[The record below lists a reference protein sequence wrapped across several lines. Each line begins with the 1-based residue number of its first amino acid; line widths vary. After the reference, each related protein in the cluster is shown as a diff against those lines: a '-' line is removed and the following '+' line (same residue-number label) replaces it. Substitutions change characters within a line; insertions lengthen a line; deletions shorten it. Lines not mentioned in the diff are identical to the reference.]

1 MTTLRSYFDDSSC
14 LLVLVSVADLVGGV
28 AEAIAPALE
37 EKFSIF
43 FQQRGLK
50 NEFMLPQIHLKTC
63 FLPMI
68 APPFEKSQPPSKILD
83 PPVINVWC
91 F

>member
-63 FLPMI
+63 FLLMI
-68 APPFEKSQPPSKILD
+68 APPPLRGIAPPFHNSRSTTD
-83 PPVINVWC
+83 
-91 F
+91 

>member
-1 MTTLRSYFDDSSC
+1 MTTLMSYFDDSSG

-43 FQQRGLK
+43 FPARWIEKRVYATSNTSENVFFAYDRTPPLRG
-50 NEFMLPQIHLKTC
+50 
-63 FLPMI
+63 I
-68 APPFEKSQPPSKILD
+68 APPFHNSRSTTD
-83 PPVINVWC
+83 
-91 F
+91 